1 MSKQSEFEEFGA
13 AQFLRRKSGSSI
25 TMPKEQPV
33 AKSKDIQRPSYPD
46 NIPAYPGDY
55 QIRECRLWSPHKPL
69 GGYIDFGSSIE
80 IPSLKSS
87 FNVLISLRNA

>member
-55 QIRECRLWSPHKPL
+55 QIRECRLWSPH
-69 GGYIDFGSSIE
+69 
-80 IPSLKSS
+80 
-87 FNVLISLRNA
+87 